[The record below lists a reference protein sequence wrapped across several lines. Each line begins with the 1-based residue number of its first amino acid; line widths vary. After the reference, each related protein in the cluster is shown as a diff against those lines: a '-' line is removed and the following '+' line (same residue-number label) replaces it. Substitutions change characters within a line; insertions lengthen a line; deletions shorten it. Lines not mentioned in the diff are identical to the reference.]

1 MKKSIKI
8 VFAIVIAALM
18 SACGE
23 EPIEPQQVHF
33 SVLGDSYSTFE
44 GYVDPETND
53 LWPHYDTIGVTDV
66 SLMWWHQVAT
76 EMGWVMD
83 VNNSFSGSLLC
94 NMNAADYYGP
104 YSFIRRMDHL
114 GNPDVIFIFG
124 GTNDVWDGAPFGD
137 FVYSDWTEEQLCCI
151 RPATS
156 YILDWLKRRHPQAK
170 LYFMIDLDFCPGGI
184 PEETRTTFIESMHVI
199 TSRYGVECIDLHDI
213 HKQWWHPD
221 ARGQASIARQMI
233 ELLRV
238 DFNV

>member
-1 MKKSIKI
+1 MKRSLKI
-8 VFAIVIAALM
+8 LVLVALMGLM
-18 SACGE
+18 SACVKD
-23 EPIEPQQVHF
+23 PVVPQQVHF

-66 SLMWWHQVAT
+66 SQMWWHQVAT
-76 EMGWVMD
+76 EMDWVMD

-94 NMNAADYYGP
+94 NMNASDYYGP
-104 YSFIRRMDHL
+104 YSFVRRMDHL
-114 GNPDVIFIFG
+114 GNPNVIFIFG

-137 FVYSDWTEEQLCCI
+137 YVYSDWTEEQLNYI

-156 YILDWLKRRHPQAK
+156 YILDWLQRRHPQAK
-170 LYFMIDLDFCPGGI
+170 LYFMIDMDFCPGGI
-184 PEETRTTFIESMHVI
+184 PEETRTTFIESMHLI
-199 TSRYGVECIDLHDI
+199 TSHYGVECIDLHDI

-233 ELLRV
+233 DLLRI